1 MFTSYLLILNVLAL
15 LMFLEPVSSQE
26 LFQGTSSHATVFEQ
40 DSFKKNAFKVLDE
53 KCNVCHV
60 SRKRVQNFT
69 LQNMDSLASQINTQV
84 FIKEKMPKGNKV
96 VLSKSEM
103 ETLKL
108 WLKNLG
114 EK

>member
-1 MFTSYLLILNVLAL
+1 MFFLVSFSSIERTQLSFEILKLPSFYGKWV
-15 LMFLEPVSSQE
+15 EP
-26 LFQGTSSHATVFEQ
+26 Q
-40 DSFKKNAFKVLDE
+40 DSVKKQAFDVLE
-53 KCNVCHV
+53 LKCNVCHL